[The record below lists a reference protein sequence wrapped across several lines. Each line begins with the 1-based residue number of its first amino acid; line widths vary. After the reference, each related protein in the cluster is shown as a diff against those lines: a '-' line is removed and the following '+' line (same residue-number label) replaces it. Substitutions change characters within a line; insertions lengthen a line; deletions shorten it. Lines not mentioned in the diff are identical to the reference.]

1 MQVNDLHTD
10 PAILSIHGLADR
22 GYIYIDG
29 RWAFSVTVPLPK
41 VN

>member
-10 PAILSIHGLADR
+10 PAILSIPGLADR

-29 RWAFSVTVPLPK
+29 RWAFSVTVPLPE

>member
-10 PAILSIHGLADR
+10 PAILSIPGLADR

-29 RWAFSVTVPLPK
+29 RWALSVIVSLPE